1 MKKICKESQDCMRIL
16 DYQNYISNMNLG
28 KKLQPLLWLFMAA
41 ICLPAF
47 GQNYQ
52 TPPSAIA
59 DLVNAPNT
67 PSVRFSKNGDWM
79 MLLESAGNPSIE
91 ELAQPE
97 LRIAGMRINPATSG
111 PSRSRSV
118 ENIKIRMTRS
128 GEEIQIKGLPENPA
142 MGGFALSKDEKY
154 MAFTNT
160 EDTGISLWVVDMET
174 FEAKKLTAAILND
187 VMGNVMTWTPENQ
200 ILIKANN
207 PDRGSMPEE
216 PAAPAGPVIQET
228 SGDAAPSR
236 TYQDLLSNPY
246 DEQLFAYF
254 MDTQLML
261 VDLDGNQ
268 KAIGPKAMIKSFD
281 LSPDGS
287 YILVDIIKQPFS
299 YLVPASRFPYDVEIW
314 SKGGQKVKTFAQIPL
329 DEVRPTGFDAT
340 VTGPRSI
347 NWRADKPAVL
357 YWVEAQDGGDGKVDM
372 EEREIVY
379 TLAAPFSGSKQTLAT
394 TSLRFGGI
402 SWSTDDFAIL
412 NERWF
417 GARREIRS
425 VINPANPAQEKRVII
440 DRSYDDIYNDPGSPM
455 YTENEFGENVL
466 LRKGDLIFM
475 TSEGGSPEGSMPFLS
490 TFNTQT
496 KEQEILWRSE
506 APFYERVVKILDD
519 EGTEFITLKESTDIQ
534 PNYWLVNTKRR
545 IAPQQVT
552 AFAHPYE
559 SIKGINKQLVKYKRK
574 DGLDLSAVIYTPEG
588 FTPGEDAPLPVLMWA
603 YPREYKSAEIASQV
617 RGSKYRFTR
626 LSWGSPIYWVTQGYA
641 IMDQTEM
648 PIVGEGDK
656 EPNDYFIEQLVANAE
671 AAIDHIVELGIG
683 DRNRIGV
690 GGHSYGAFM
699 TANLLSHTDLFAAG
713 IARSGAYN
721 RTLTP
726 FGFQYEQ
733 RSYWEA
739 PEVYFNMSPFSFAHK
754 VKTPILMV
762 HGEADNNSGTFPI
775 QSERYYNA
783 LKGHGA
789 TAKLV
794 FLPHESHGYA
804 AKESILHTL
813 YEMDSWLD
821 KYVKNKN
828 KIEPS
833 R

>member
-1 MKKICKESQDCMRIL
+1 MKNFS
-16 DYQNYISNMNLG
+16 
-28 KKLQPLLWLFMAA
+28 KKLSLLLW
-41 ICLPAF
+41 AF
-47 GQNYQ
+47 TVWVCQPIFAQITYQ
-52 TPPSAIA
+52 TPPKAIA
-59 DLVNAPNT
+59 DLVNAPST
-67 PSVRFSKNGDWM
+67 PSVVFSENAEWM
-79 MLLESAGNPSIE
+79 LMLERADNPSIE
-91 ELAQPE
+91 TLSQPE

-111 PSRSRSV
+111 PSRSRGI
-118 ENIKIRMTRS
+118 ENLKVRMTQS
-128 GEEIQIKGLPENPA
+128 GEEIQIKNLPANASIGGIGLSN
-142 MGGFALSKDEKY
+142 DEKY
-154 MAFTNT
+154 LAFTNT
-160 EDTGISLWVVDMET
+160 ESNGISLWVVDLST
-174 FEAKKLTAAILND
+174 FEARKLTDAILND
-187 VMGNVMTWTPENQ
+187 VYGNVMTWTPDNQ
-200 ILIKANN
+200 ILIKAVN
-207 PDRGSMPEE
+207 PSRGAMPQ
-216 PAAPAGPVIQET
+216 APSAPSGPIGQET

-236 TYQDLLSNPY
+236 TYQDLLKDPY

-254 MDTQLML
+254 MDSQLML
-261 VDLDGNQ
+261 VNLDGTK
-268 KAIGPKAMIKSFD
+268 KAVGPTAMIKSFD
-281 LSPDGS
+281 LSPDGK
-287 YILVDIIKQPFS
+287 YIMVDIIKKPFS

-314 SKGGQKVKTFAQIPL
+314 SSAGQKVKTFAQIPL

-347 NWRADKPAVL
+347 NWRADKGAVL

-379 TLAAPFSGSKQTLAT
+379 TLAAPFNGPNQKLAT

-402 SWSTDDFAIL
+402 AWSTDDFAIL

-425 VINPANPAQEKRVII
+425 VINPSNPSQGKQVII
-440 DRSYDDIYNDPGSPM
+440 DRSYDDIYNDPGDPI
-455 YTENEFGENVL
+455 YETNDFGRSVL
-466 LRKGDLIFM
+466 KRKGDLLFM

-490 TFNTQT
+490 TFNVKT
-496 KEQEILWRSE
+496 KEQKILWRSQ
-506 APFYERVVKILDD
+506 APYYERVVKVID
-519 EGTEFITLKESTDIQ
+519 EDATEFITLKESTDIQ
-534 PNYWLVNTKRR
+534 PNYWMVNTKKR
-545 IAPQQVT
+545 IAPMQIT
-552 AFAHPYE
+552 NFAHPYE
-559 SIKGINKQLVKYKRK
+559 GLKGINKQLVKYKRK

-603 YPREYKSAEIASQV
+603 YPREYKSAEIAAQV

-656 EPNDYFIEQLVANAE
+656 EPNDYFREQLVANAE

-733 RSYWEA
+733 RTYWEA

-754 VKTPILMV
+754 VKTPILLI
-762 HGEADNNSGTFPI
+762 HGQADNNSGTFPI

-789 TAKLV
+789 TARLV

-813 YEMDSWLD
+813 YEMDTWLD

-833 R
+833 K